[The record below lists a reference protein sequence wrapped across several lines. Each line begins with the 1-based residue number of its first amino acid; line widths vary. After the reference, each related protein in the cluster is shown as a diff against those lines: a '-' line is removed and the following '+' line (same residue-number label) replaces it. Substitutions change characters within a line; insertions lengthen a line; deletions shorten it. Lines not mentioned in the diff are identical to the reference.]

1 MGLLSG
7 LCLLSSGDGWARR
20 SVLRFAF
27 LIVSMLR
34 LMQMPERGQS
44 GHWTLRQRLVLE
56 SASFFLPV
64 YVCVLSIFHYVPSF
78 DAWCDGSS
86 AVDAPPRTGFHGR
99 LGTPVSPS
107 RLFLTRDESHPVL
120 LTYSGALTRWR
131 SLSEGRTPSYS
142 SRLPGLACNVPVEKA
157 DRHGPH
163 THEGKKRLYLGGG
176 SCFRLLSDGGGEQ
189 WHARQSHA
197 RQMARLGSRHGGFEH
212 RAVFGLA
219 TRLTGRALCMWEA
232 LRHLDGYGCCVSY
245 LRAKTWTVCQS

>member
-1 MGLLSG
+1 M
-7 LCLLSSGDGWARR
+7 
-20 SVLRFAF
+20 
-27 LIVSMLR
+27 
-34 LMQMPERGQS
+34 
-44 GHWTLRQRLVLE
+44 RQRLVLE

-120 LTYSGALTRWR
+120 LTYTGALTRWR

-197 RQMARLGSRHGGFEH
+197 RQMARLGSSNGDSGGH
-212 RAVFGLA
+212 DRVGSDDGDDAMGNSGASGVGLRPDDAAA
-219 TRLTGRALCMWEA
+219 TTTGAGVGPGSAPLPPSSTPVVVSRGRSPLPPPRWG
-232 LRHLDGYGCCVSY
+232 HYGRQQQPVPPTLPPPPASAAA
-245 LRAKTWTVCQS
+245 R